1 MEDLQTKRENLVIQQ
16 EQAKEMFIMCKGA
29 IDLLDQMIKEEK
41 ELDKEEGKT
50 NAVKSK

>member
-1 MEDLQTKRENLVIQQ
+1 MEDLQTKRENLIIQQ

-29 IDLLDQMIKEEK
+29 IDLLDQMIKEE
-41 ELDKEEGKT
+41 EDKDKKVDKK

>member
-29 IDLLDQMIKEEK
+29 IDLLDQMIKEENK
-41 ELDKEEGKT
+41 DKEVDKK
-50 NAVKSK
+50 NAIKSK

>member
-41 ELDKEEGKT
+41 ELDKEKGKD